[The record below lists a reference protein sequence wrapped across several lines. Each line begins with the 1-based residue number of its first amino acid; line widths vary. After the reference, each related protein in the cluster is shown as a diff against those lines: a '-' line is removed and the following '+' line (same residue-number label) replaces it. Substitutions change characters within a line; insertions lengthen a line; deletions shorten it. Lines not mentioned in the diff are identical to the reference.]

1 MDSSIPMTMP
11 NDISFVDVLV
21 QWLETPG
28 VDSKGNTRTP
38 GDILRDY
45 MKWHAQQHP
54 RADPVPMLKTV
65 VGQAL
70 QEYAT
75 NHKDPS
81 AKACPPCRWPW
92 GLFAILLA
100 LLGAAIW
107 AWRT

>member
-75 NHKDPS
+75 NHKNPS
-81 AKACPPCRWPW
+81 AASRGDPRALIKALPGQDPE
-92 GLFAILLA
+92 
-100 LLGAAIW
+100 AAQV
-107 AWRT
+107 